1 MVENYDGIII
11 INTMW
16 GFKEYKEWGSIKQQ
30 SWLGGYSMADKKL
43 KYLPLEG
50 QWNTGIEQEI
60 SSVEYLKIL

>member
-1 MVENYDGIII
+1 
-11 INTMW
+11 MW